1 MERKTMIYLQTARWY
16 VCTIHSITSQ
26 FQVKDGSEVEKILR
40 LESMNDH
47 MNLRI
52 AAFEFTNTSPFANCS
67 YVYVTAEMY
76 CGEELL
82 ANKTRT
88 ANRY

>member
-1 MERKTMIYLQTARWY
+1 
-16 VCTIHSITSQ
+16 
-26 FQVKDGSEVEKILR
+26 
-40 LESMNDH
+40 MNNH

-52 AAFEFTNTSPFANCS
+52 AAFEFTNTSPFATCN

-82 ANKTRT
+82 APIAKT
-88 ANRY
+88 ANR